1 MPAQEVLDQVIDKDL
16 LNCSGAL
23 MVEHP
28 IMSQYVEKIE
38 GHVAKAAPR
47 RSSVPSGSR
56 LPLGYQA
63 PEHPQN
69 VCIFFAANS
78 IYQG

>member
-1 MPAQEVLDQVIDKDL
+1 MIDKDL

-47 RSSVPSGSR
+47 CSSVQAQWFTVTSG
-56 LPLGYQA
+56 LLGSV

-69 VCIFFAANS
+69 VYLFELTP
-78 IYQG
+78 